1 MNAFQDW
8 SVITVQALQ
17 DLWAGFLNFIPKLIG
32 AVIIFIVGWF
42 IAIWIGKLVTEVL
55 KRVKFDKLF
64 EKTKWEESMSKSDV
78 KMKMSGFLGMIVKW
92 ILVIVF
98 LSVAVEILGLSQFS
112 GFLRDIIAWL
122 PNVVVAAAIFVAAVI
137 ISDLAEKL
145 IRAVV
150 QKMNVGYAGLAGAIA
165 RWAIWIFAGF
175 AILGQLDV
183 ATEITQILM
192 AGIVALIV
200 VSASIAF
207 GIGGKDLARDLLESA
222 RRKLKD

>member
-8 SVITVQALQ
+8 SVVTVQALQ

-32 AVIIFIVGWF
+32 SMIIFIVGWF
-42 IAIWIGKLVTEVL
+42 LAIWIGKLVAEVL
-55 KRVKFDKLF
+55 RRIKFDSLF
-64 EKTKWEESMSKSDV
+64 LKTKWEEAMGKADV
-78 KMKMSGFLGMIVKW
+78 KMRMSSFMGVITKW

-112 GFLRDIIAWL
+112 GFIREIVAWL

-145 IRAVV
+145 VRTIV
-150 QKMNVGYAGLAGAIA
+150 QKMNVGYAGMAGAIV
-165 RWAIWIFAGF
+165 RWAIWIFAAF

-192 AGIVALIV
+192 AGIVALV
-200 VSASIAF
+200 VISTSIAF
-207 GIGGKDLARDLLESA
+207 GIGGKDLAKDLLEGA
-222 RRKLKD
+222 RRKMKD

>member
-1 MNAFQDW
+1 
-8 SVITVQALQ
+8 VVTVQALQ

-32 AVIIFIVGWF
+32 SVIIFIVGWF
-42 IAIWIGKLVTEVL
+42 LAIWIGKLVAEVL
-55 KRVKFDKLF
+55 KRLKFDSLF
-64 EKTKWEESMSKSDV
+64 SKTKWEEAMGKADV
-78 KMKMSGFLGMIVKW
+78 KMKMSGFIGMITKW

-112 GFLRDIIAWL
+112 GFIKEIVAWL
-122 PNVVVAAAIFVAAVI
+122 PNVIVAAAIFVAAVI
-137 ISDLAEKL
+137 ISDLAEKM
-145 IRAVV
+145 IRTVV
-150 QKMNVGYAGLAGAIA
+150 QKMNVGYAGMAGAIA
-165 RWAIWIFAGF
+165 HWAIWIFAAF

-192 AGIVALIV
+192 AGIVALVV

-222 RRKLKD
+222 RKKMRD